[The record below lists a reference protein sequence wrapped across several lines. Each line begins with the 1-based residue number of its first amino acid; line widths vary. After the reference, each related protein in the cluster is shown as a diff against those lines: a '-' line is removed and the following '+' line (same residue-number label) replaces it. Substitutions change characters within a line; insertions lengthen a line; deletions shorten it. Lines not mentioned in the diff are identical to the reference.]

1 MQVLVA
7 QSSDCNSMDY
17 SLCPWDSPG
26 KNNGVSSPSFLQG
39 NLPDPGIELGSPAS
53 QADF

>member
-1 MQVLVA
+1 MKVLVA
-7 QSSDCNSMDY
+7 QSSDCNSVDY

-26 KNNGVSSPSFLQG
+26 KNNGVSSPSLLQG

>member
-1 MQVLVA
+1 
-7 QSSDCNSMDY
+7 MDY

-26 KNNGVSSPSFLQG
+26 KNTGVSSPSLLQG

-53 QADF
+53 QADFSPSEPPGKPSQRV